1 MDDDLPMEDAEGPR
15 ILGNGLLS
23 TVGNGEDEEES
34 EEEQDIGEGGAQTS
48 TVADEALTTRKR
60 KKPAAREG
68 DGQIY
73 VNSNEVHAS
82 LVQLFEKE
90 QRILGMVY
98 NSAEQTDNSERATAD
113 MFFISNLLVPPTR
126 YRKEAKRGADEIAE
140 NQDNESYKKILSCC
154 ENTVQITRELTGV
167 AENQYGRLHTFQDL
181 QSSWLR
187 LQDAVNSLIDRDRN
201 PVKGQAALRNP
212 EGIKQKLEKKEGMFR
227 MNIMGKRVN
236 FAARSVISPDPNIE
250 TNEIGVPPVFAK
262 KLTYPEPVTSWNI
275 EELKQAV
282 NNGPSKWPGASA
294 VEYENGQLINLKF
307 KNDEER
313 QALANM
319 LLAPSNNSMTGARNK
334 KVHRHLNN
342 GDIVIMNRQPTLHKP
357 SMMCHRA
364 RVLPGEKTIRMH
376 YANCNTYNA
385 DFDGDEMN
393 MHFPQNEVAR
403 AEALQIAD
411 TDHQYLSGTVGKPLR
426 GLIQDHISI
435 SVWLTSQDMF
445 FTREEYYELL
455 YSCLRPEHNHTT
467 TDRILTIDPAI
478 WRPRARWTGKQII
491 STILLNIKPESYDNL
506 NLTSKSSVSSDRWGP
521 GSSEGEVLIQDGQL
535 VTGILD
541 KKQIGP
547 EAGGL
552 VHTVYEAYGHT
563 VAGKLLSILGRLLT
577 RMLNMR
583 AFSCGVEDLILT
595 AVGERER
602 RETLKGASTIG
613 TTVAARYVSLEKEN
627 VQSDN
632 AELLNRLESVLRDE
646 QKQAGLDAIM
656 NSHTAPLSSEIT
668 KKCLPVGLVK
678 PFPKNQM
685 QLMTTSGAKG
695 SVVNANLISCNLGQ
709 QVLEGRRVPVMIS
722 GKTLPSFKAFDSNI
736 RAGGYIVDRFLTG
749 IRPQEYF
756 FHAMAGR
763 EGLIDTAVKTSRSGY
778 LQRCIIKGLEGLRVE
793 YDTSVRDSDGTM
805 VQTLYG
811 EDGLDIT
818 KQRNLMDFTFVARNF
833 YSLFSSLNVREDLS
847 RIINPEAIEWM
858 KEAVK
863 DVRKKG
869 YRANVKDP
877 VMSVYPPGSHAG
889 STSEKY
895 YQAAKKYIDDNPD
908 KLIRSKKNGILTG
921 HPKAFME
928 GVFSTNYMKAVVQPG
943 EAVGVVAGQSIGEPS
958 TQMTLNTFHLAGHST
973 KNVTLGIP
981 RLREIIMTASLNIKT
996 PTMTMYPIAEL
1007 PRTQVDAFAKG
1018 ISKLSLA
1025 ETLDEVKIVEKV
1037 TEGMYGQARVYDI
1050 RLKLYPSQEYI
1061 KEYNIIIADV
1071 AKTLEIKFVPMLV
1084 KKIRAELKKRGD
1096 EKTLRSA
1103 AKSDAVPD
1111 IGKAARKVR
1120 QEAAQPQADNEGGD
1134 SDDEDAGDDDA
1145 TDAKRK
1151 SNLDEGATYEEPDDS
1166 DEEILRRGEREA
1178 SAASSSESEAD
1189 STYGGSEKS
1198 AEDSNEETSR
1208 RKKAKLSAKD
1218 REARLKMK
1226 YDDLSSFAF
1235 DDKRGAHCQ
1244 LTLEYPTT
1252 TAKLLLL
1259 GIVND
1264 CTRAALVQ
1272 SIPDL
1277 KSATVLSEKTPATGT
1292 EEVSVMTEGANLLA
1306 MREYQDIINPHRLLT
1321 NDVGAMLHLYGVEAA
1336 RETVIREVRA
1346 VFEGHAIKV
1355 DHRHLTLV
1363 ADYMTRGGG
1372 YTSFSRMGM
1381 RDKRSPFAKMSF
1393 ETTFGFLTDAVF
1405 AGDHDDL
1412 KDPSARITVGQ
1423 VSRMGT
1429 GMFDVMTPV
1438 F

>member
-1 MDDDLPMEDAEGPR
+1 MDDSDPLEDAEGPR
-15 ILGNGLLS
+15 ILGGGLVS
-23 TVGNGEDEEES
+23 QIEEES
-34 EEEQDIGEGGAQTS
+34 EGEQIEEEEVGDSGAQTTGVS
-48 TVADEALTTRKR
+48 DEATTTKP
-60 KKPAAREG
+60 KKHVAEPEG
-68 DGQIY
+68 QVYI
-73 VNSNEVHAS
+73 NANEVHAA
-82 LVQLFEKE
+82 LVQLFNKE
-90 QRILGMVY
+90 QEIMNMIY
-98 NSAEQTDNSERATAD
+98 NSSLKDNTEKATAD
-113 MFFISNLLVPPTR
+113 MFFIQALLVPPNR
-126 YRKEAKRGADEIAE
+126 YRKEAKRGHDEIAE
-140 NQDNESYKKILSCC
+140 NQDNENYRKILAGCD
-154 ENTVQITRELTGV
+154 EINQIGRELTGM
-167 AENQYGRLHTFQDL
+167 AENSLGRVRDLDDL
-181 QSSWLR
+181 QNSCLR

-201 PVKGQAALRNP
+201 PVKGAAALRNP

-250 TNEIGVPPVFAK
+250 TNEIGIPPVFAK
-262 KLTYPEPVTSWNI
+262 KLTYPEPVTAWNI

-282 NNGPSKWPGASA
+282 LNGPNKWPGASA

-319 LLAPSNNSMTGARNK
+319 LLAPSNSSMTGARNK

-393 MHFPQNEVAR
+393 MHFPQNEIAR

-435 SVWLTSQDMF
+435 SVWLTCKDMF
-445 FTREEYYELL
+445 FTREEYFELL
-455 YSCLRPEHNHTT
+455 YSCLRPENNHTS
-467 TDRILTIDPAI
+467 TDRILTMDPAI
-478 WRPRARWTGKQII
+478 WRPRARWTGKQVI

-506 NLTSKSSVSSDRWGP
+506 FLSSKSSVPSDRWGP
-521 GSSEGEVLIQDGQL
+521 GSTEGEVLIVDGEL
-535 VTGILD
+535 VSGILD

-563 VAGKLLSILGRLLT
+563 IAGKLLSILGRLLT

-595 AVGERER
+595 AQGEQDR
-602 RETLKGASTIG
+602 RETLKGADAIG
-613 TTVAARYVSLEKEN
+613 LGVAARYVSLEDK
-627 VQSDN
+627 SPKSTDK
-632 AELLNRLESVLRDE
+632 ELLTRLESVLRDE
-646 QKQAGLDAIM
+646 EKQAGLDAVM
-656 NSHTAPLSSEIT
+656 NSQTAPLSSAIT
-668 KKCLPVGLVK
+668 SKCLPVGLIK

-722 GKTLPSFKAFDSNI
+722 GKTLPSFKAFESSI

-793 YDTSVRDSDGTM
+793 YDTSVRDSDGTII
-805 VQTLYG
+805 QTLYG

-818 KQRNLMDFTFVARNF
+818 KQKNLTDFKFVAQNF
-833 YSLFSSLNVREDLS
+833 YSLFSSLNVREDLQKVAS
-847 RIINPEAIEWM
+847 EEAVEWM
-858 KEAVK
+858 KAALK

-869 YRANVKDP
+869 YSAKTKDP
-877 VMSVYPPGSHAG
+877 VMAVYPPATHAG

-895 YQAAKKYIDDNPD
+895 YQAAKKYIDENPD
-908 KLIRSKKNGILTG
+908 KLIRNKKQGVLTG

-928 GVFSTNYMKAVVQPG
+928 GVFQVNYMKAVVQAG

-958 TQMTLNTFHLAGHST
+958 TQMTLNTFHLAGHSA

-981 RLREIIMTASLNIKT
+981 RLREIIMTASMTIKT
-996 PTMTMYPIAEL
+996 PTMTMYPNEEL
-1007 PRTQVDAFAKG
+1007 AKTEVEAFAKG
-1018 ISKLSLA
+1018 ISRLSLA
-1025 ETLDEVKIVEKV
+1025 ETLDDVKVEESV
-1037 TEGMYGQARVYDI
+1037 SDGMYGGSRIYNVQ
-1050 RLKLYPSQEYI
+1050 LNLYPAKEYT
-1061 KEYNIIIADV
+1061 KEYNITIADV
-1071 AKTLEIKFVPMLV
+1071 AKTLELKFLPLLV
-1084 KKIRAELKKRGD
+1084 KKIRQEVKRRGEEKALKN
-1096 EKTLRSA
+1096 A
-1103 AKSDAVPD
+1103 AKTDAVPE
-1111 IGKAARKVR
+1111 IGKAARRIREEVAR
-1120 QEAAQPQADNEGGD
+1120 PEADNEGGD
-1134 SDDEDAGDDDA
+1134 SDESDGGDDDA

-1151 SNLDEGATYEEPDDS
+1151 SNLDEGATYEDPDES
-1166 DEEILRRGEREA
+1166 DEEIVRQGEREA
-1178 SAASSSESEAD
+1178 SAESED
-1189 STYGGSEKS
+1189 STYGGTPRTPAAGNDDME
-1198 AEDSNEETSR
+1198 EDTSKR
-1208 RKKAKLSAKD
+1208 GKMKLSAKD
-1218 REARLKMK
+1218 REARIQAK
-1226 YDDLSSFAF
+1226 YIDVSNFSF
-1235 DDKRGAHCQ
+1235 DDKKGAWCK
-1244 LTLEYPTT
+1244 LTLQYPLS

-1259 GIVND
+1259 SIVND
-1264 CTRAALVQ
+1264 AARSSLIQ
-1272 SIPDL
+1272 SIPDM
-1277 KSATVLSEKTPATGT
+1277 KSATVLTEKDTI
-1292 EEVSVMTEGANLLA
+1292 SVLTEGANLLA
-1306 MREYQDIINPHRLLT
+1306 MREYQDVINPHRLMT
-1321 NDVGAMLHLYGVEAA
+1321 NDVGAMLRLYGVEAA
-1336 RETVIREVRA
+1336 RETIIREVRA

-1393 ETTFGFLTDAVF
+1393 ETTFGFLTDAIF

-1429 GMFDVMTPV
+1429 GMFDVMMPV
-1438 F
+1438 A